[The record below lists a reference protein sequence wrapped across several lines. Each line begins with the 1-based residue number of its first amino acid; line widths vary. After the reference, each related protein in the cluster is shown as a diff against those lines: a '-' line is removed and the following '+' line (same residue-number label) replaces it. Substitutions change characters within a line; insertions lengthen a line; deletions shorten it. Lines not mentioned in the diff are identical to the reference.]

1 MATASE
7 MPVSQIFV
15 GTTMDQFIHGWD
27 LAKATGQDAALDA
40 GLVEFASGMLF
51 SGFADIGRQP

>member
-1 MATASE
+1 

-27 LAKATGQDAALDA
+27 LAKATGQDA
-40 GLVEFASGMLF
+40 GLVEFVSGMLS
-51 SGFADIGRQP
+51 SGFANMGRQP